1 MANVTAES
9 ASATPA
15 TWATTATAPQTPRRA
30 SPRTDRCAA
39 GGEDASVAAAS
50 VQNPAPSE
58 TPVRNVPPAPTPVEL
73 KGNERLKKKKD
84 SRWIVTPM

>member
-15 TWATTATAPQTPRRA
+15 TSATIATAPQTRRRA

-39 GGEDASVAAAS
+39 GGEAASVAAAS

-73 KGNERLKKKKD
+73 KGNER
-84 SRWIVTPM
+84 